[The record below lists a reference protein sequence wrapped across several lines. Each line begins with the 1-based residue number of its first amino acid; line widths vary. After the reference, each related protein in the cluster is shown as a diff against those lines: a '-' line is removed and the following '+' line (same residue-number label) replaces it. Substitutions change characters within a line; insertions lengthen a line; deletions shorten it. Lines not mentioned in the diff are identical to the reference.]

1 MKSSFCLFVLLGVA
15 SATAQ
20 AQPQT
25 TTTTTKTTAAQTAP
39 AADEDVQKHL
49 LNETIDLSQ
58 ARAEELPDLF
68 DHFISV
74 VREER
79 RGWTYRNWTEA
90 EQVLGRLVAR
100 YQVVHSDLPMEERV
114 RIRAAQTEFKTLKS
128 TRTR

>member
-1 MKSSFCLFVLLGVA
+1 MKLSFCLFALLGTA
-15 SATAQ
+15 SFTAQ
-20 AQPQT
+20 AQ
-25 TTTTTKTTAAQTAP
+25 TTKTTVAQPTAG
-39 AADEDVQKHL
+39 EDLQKHF
-49 LNETIDLSQ
+49 LNETIDLTQ

-79 RGWTYRNWTEA
+79 RGWNYRQWTEA
-90 EQVLGRLVAR
+90 EQVLSRLVAR
-100 YQVVHSDLPMEERV
+100 YQVVHSDLPLEERV

>member
-1 MKSSFCLFVLLGVA
+1 MKSSFCLLVLLGIA
-15 SATAQ
+15 SVTTHAQ
-20 AQPQT
+20 
-25 TTTTTKTTAAQTAP
+25 TTTTTKTTVTQTTP
-39 AADEDVQKHL
+39 ATDEDLQKHF
-49 LNETIDLSQ
+49 LNETIDLSK

-79 RGWTYRNWTEA
+79 RGWNYRQWTEA

-100 YQVVHSDLPMEERV
+100 YQVVHSGLPLEERV

>member
-1 MKSSFCLFVLLGVA
+1 MKLSFCLFALLGVA
-15 SATAQ
+15 SFTAP
-20 AQPQT
+20 AQT
-25 TTTTTKTTAAQTAP
+25 KTTTTTKTTVAQPT
-39 AADEDVQKHL
+39 ADEDVQKHL
-49 LNETIDLSQ
+49 LNETIDLTQ

-68 DHFISV
+68 DHFISI

-79 RGWTYRNWTEA
+79 RGWNYRQWTEA

-100 YQVVHSDLPMEERV
+100 YQVVHSNLPLEERV